1 MITNPHRPGRSPAW
15 SDDAINGLFDEEAGF
30 IDPRIYTDHALYELE
45 QEMIFGRSWLMVG
58 HETHVPRPGDF
69 LATYMGEDPVIM
81 VRQGDGSIRVFLN
94 QCRHRGMR
102 ICRED
107 HGNAKAFTCT
117 YHGWAYDMKGALVS
131 VPFEER
137 AYGTCL
143 NKADW
148 SPKQARVEIYKGL
161 VFANWD
167 ENAPS
172 LSEWISDAAPY
183 LDVMLDRTEVG
194 TEAIGGIQKWIIPC
208 NWKFA
213 AEQFV
218 TDFYHAS
225 TVAHL
230 SGFTA
235 GLPEG
240 VELGDIEMPT
250 EGVQFRSEWG
260 GHGTGF
266 MLKNA
271 AVLAGVM
278 GNEVTQY
285 WTDGPAAEKAKAR
298 LGGADFA
305 TDPVGNH
312 ITIFPTMSALPGIN
326 TVRTW
331 HPRGPDETE
340 IWVFTI
346 VDRDAPAEIKE
357 QYRRQNIR
365 TFSAGGVFEQ
375 DDGENWVEIQRVL
388 RGYQARNTPFNLQ
401 MGMGK
406 HRSDHPIYPGRIGYV
421 FAEDAARGFYH
432 HWQRMLTE
440 PGWETLAP
448 PAVPMAAE

>member
-1 MITNPHRPGRSPAW
+1 MIKNPNQAAPAPTWSPE
-15 SDDAINGLFDEEAGF
+15 SIKGLFSETEGF
-30 IDPRIYTDHALYELE
+30 VDPRIYTDAAIYELE
-45 QEMIFGRSWLMVG
+45 QEMIFGRSWLMLG
-58 HETHVPRPGDF
+58 HETHVPKPGDF
-69 LATYMGEDPVIM
+69 LATYMGDDPVIM
-81 VRQGDGSIRVFLN
+81 VRQKDGSIRVFLN

-107 HGNAKAFTCT
+107 TGNAKSFTCT
-117 YHGWAYDMKGALVS
+117 YHGWAYDTKGMLVS

-143 NKADW
+143 NKAEW

-167 ENAPS
+167 ATAPS
-172 LSEWISDAAPY
+172 LSDWISDAGLY
-183 LDVMLDRTEVG
+183 LDFMLDRSEGG

-240 VELGDIEMPT
+240 VELSDIEMPT
-250 EGVQFRSEWG
+250 EGVQFRSDWG

-266 MLKNA
+266 MLKNTG
-271 AVLAGVM
+271 VLEGVM
-278 GNEVTQY
+278 GPKVTKF
-285 WTDGPAAEKAKAR
+285 WTEGPAAEEAKRR

-305 TDPVGNH
+305 TYPVGNH

-331 HPRGPDETE
+331 HPRGPEETE
-340 IWVFTI
+340 IWVFTVI
-346 VDRDAPAEIKE
+346 DKSAPAEIKE
-357 QYRRQNIR
+357 EYRRQNIR

-388 RGYQARNTPFNLQ
+388 RGHQARNTPFNLQ
-401 MGMGK
+401 MGMGN
-406 HRSDHPIYPGRIGYV
+406 HRSDHPVYPGRIGYV

-448 PAVPMAAE
+448 PALAMAAE

>member
-1 MITNPHRPGRSPAW
+1 MLKNPNQASPTPTW
-15 SDDAINGLFDEEAGF
+15 SPEAIKGLFSEDGGF
-30 IDPRIYTDHALYELE
+30 VDPRIYTDAGIYELE
-45 QEMIFGRSWLMVG
+45 QEMIFGRSWLMLG
-58 HETHVPRPGDF
+58 HETHVPKPGDF
-69 LATYMGEDPVIM
+69 LSTYMGDDPVIM
-81 VRQGDGSIRVFLN
+81 VRQKDGSIRVFLN

-107 HGNAKAFTCT
+107 LGNAKSFTCT
-117 YHGWAYDMKGALVS
+117 YHGWAYDTKGMLVS

-137 AYGTCL
+137 AYGKCL
-143 NKADW
+143 NKAEW

-167 ENAPS
+167 PEAPS
-172 LSEWISDAAPY
+172 LAEWISDAGLY
-183 LDVMLDRTEVG
+183 LDFMLDRSEEG

-225 TVAHL
+225 TVSHL

-240 VELGDIEMPT
+240 VELHEIEMPT

-260 GHGTGF
+260 GHGSGF
-266 MLKNA
+266 MLRNA

-278 GNEVTQY
+278 GRDVAGFWME
-285 WTDGPAAEKAKAR
+285 GPHAEEAERR
-298 LGGADFA
+298 LGSAEFA
-305 TDPVGNH
+305 KHPVGNH
-312 ITIFPTMSALPGIN
+312 ITIFPTMSALPGVN

-331 HPRGPDETE
+331 HPRGPEETE
-340 IWVFTI
+340 IWVFTVI
-346 VDRDAPAEIKE
+346 DKTAPAEIKE
-357 QYRRQNIR
+357 LYRRQNIR

-388 RGYQARNTPFNLQ
+388 RGHQARNTPFNVQ
-401 MGMGK
+401 MGMGM
-406 HRSDHPIYPGRIGYV
+406 RDTGNPVYPGRTGYV
-421 FAEDAARGFYH
+421 FSEDAARGFYS

-440 PGWETLAP
+440 PSWETLAP
-448 PAVPMAAE
+448 DTMAMAAE